1 MKELSVSVTKRKP
14 TRSREERWV
23 ESSDAYQPAGTA
35 TEASKPNTDERI
47 AVLAYYKAERRGFVG
62 DRELEDWLE
71 AERELK
77 GAEGVESAGMQ
88 NEEER

>member
-1 MKELSVSVTKRKP
+1 MKESNISVTRRKP
-14 TRSREERWV
+14 ARSREERWV

-35 TEASKPNTDERI
+35 TESSHPNTEERI

-77 GAEGVESAGMQ
+77 GVESAGMR